1 MKRQW
6 RDSLPMGKMQ
16 NNTTRKHQH
25 EVLVLSERDR
35 AVFVTA
41 LVNPSAPNKRLVK
54 ASQAYMEILKNKK
67 R

>member
-16 NNTTRKHQH
+16 NKTTRKHQH
-25 EVLVLSERDR
+25 EVIVLSERDR

-54 ASQAYMEILKNKK
+54 ASQAYWAAAD
-67 R
+67 

>member
-16 NNTTRKHQH
+16 NKTTRKYQH
-25 EVLVLSERDR
+25 EVIELSDRDR
-35 AVFVTA
+35 VAFVTA

-54 ASQAYMEILKNKK
+54 RPK
-67 R
+67 RTWRS